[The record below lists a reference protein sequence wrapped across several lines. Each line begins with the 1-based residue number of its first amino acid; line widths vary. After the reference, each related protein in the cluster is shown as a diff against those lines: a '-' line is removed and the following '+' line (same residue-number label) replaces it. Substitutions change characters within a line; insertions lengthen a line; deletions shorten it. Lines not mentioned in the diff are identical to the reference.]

1 MALELNSSNSNQF
14 FSQTPQLQNSMELPT
29 PWSCSANGG
38 GVSEHLF
45 SYSRT
50 GQNRSRRGVGVKLP
64 AIATDYTTRTVFL
77 SIRSASHT
85 RVRPTPPPSLSL
97 SPRIRLSSPST
108 PSPTFSLVE
117 KRRRSPPS
125 PTLTLEEKGKKDAS
139 ISAGEEGEEG
149 DVKPPA
155 VPSKRTRGFLATR
168 RPRPLPPPP
177 HLACGYRTS
186 PAEPTSIQIQGNS
199 SVFSPRPRPLPL
211 PSGTGLH
218 LVSFVNHRQDALT
231 G

>member
-1 MALELNSSNSNQF
+1 M
-14 FSQTPQLQNSMELPT
+14 
-29 PWSCSANGG
+29 
-38 GVSEHLF
+38 
-45 SYSRT
+45 
-50 GQNRSRRGVGVKLP
+50 KLP

-97 SPRIRLSSPST
+97 SPRIRMTGRRALGDCALRRPRPSDAIAGRHPSPPLPRLSSPST

-168 RPRPLPPPP
+168 RPCPLPPPP
-177 HLACGYRTS
+177 HPACGYRTS
-186 PAEPTSIQIQGNS
+186 PAEPTSPGGAVVAPSPALADGALCRGSLSCSGGRS
-199 SVFSPRPRPLPL
+199 SLPRRKW
-211 PSGTGLH
+211 
-218 LVSFVNHRQDALT
+218 
-231 G
+231 

>member
-1 MALELNSSNSNQF
+1 MPLITQLEPFFFLFAL
-14 FSQTPQLQNSMELPT
+14 PPT
-29 PWSCSANGG
+29 PACG
-38 GVSEHLF
+38 
-45 SYSRT
+45 R
-50 GQNRSRRGVGVKLP
+50 LP
-64 AIATDYTTRTVFL
+64 L
-77 SIRSASHT
+77 
-85 RVRPTPPPSLSL
+85 PPSL
-97 SPRIRLSSPST
+97 SPRIHMTGRRALGDYALRRPWPSDAIAGRCPSPPLPRLSSPST

-177 HLACGYRTS
+177 HPACGYRTS

-199 SVFSPRPRPLPL
+199 SVFSPRTRPLPL